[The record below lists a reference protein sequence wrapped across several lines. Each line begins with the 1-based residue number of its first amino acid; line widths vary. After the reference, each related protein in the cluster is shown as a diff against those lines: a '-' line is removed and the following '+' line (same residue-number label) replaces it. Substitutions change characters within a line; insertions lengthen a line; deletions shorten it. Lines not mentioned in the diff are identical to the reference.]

1 MCSTAH
7 LLRWCLSVCVY
18 VLLLYLAL
26 LLWSI
31 SAFVVWLFACCLAWW
46 ISSCSLMNS
55 EQKPSCEH
63 RSMIKCVVCLCVFCH
78 VYDCAASGSLLLW
91 KLVADSGFAQP
102 AVVNRCCM
110 CVKMMMCACSLV
122 WLWASGSMLLVS
134 DVVHMCWVGRCCST
148 AFYSLNKAG
157 GHSIWALPVASSFVC
172 ACVTQQHKG
181 ASLKIHVCSLVCLFI
196 RSPSQAN
203 ISWNLAHTIVSWDYS
218 KETCLQWE
226 WNGYD
231 ATSKQN
237 AIDNNRVTGTAT
249 AHT

>member
-1 MCSTAH
+1 VC
-7 LLRWCLSVCVY
+7 VCVY

-63 RSMIKCVVCLCVFCH
+63 RNMIKCVVCLCVFCH

-102 AVVNRCCM
+102 AVVNRWCM

-122 WLWASGSMLLVS
+122 WLWASGTMLLVS
-134 DVVHMCWVGRCCST
+134 DVVHMCWVDRCCST

-181 ASLKIHVCSLVCLFI
+181 ASLKIHVCSLLCLCI
-196 RSPSQAN
+196 RSPSHAY
-203 ISWNLAHTIVSWDYS
+203 ISWDFPHASVSWDYS
-218 KETCLQWE
+218 KEIRLQWE

-237 AIDNNRVTGTAT
+237 AIDNNRLTGTAT